1 MCIFVV
7 HTEALCG
14 VLGYRDFFRQDW
26 LDQILS
32 WQWQPRGCWGEQ
44 LPSSTG
50 EINTGKLKS
59 IGEESLENNMLA
71 ALSYRLEWL
80 DCS

>member
-1 MCIFVV
+1 MQLCSHIDSLSVIMCIFVV

-50 EINTGKLKS
+50 EINTGKLKTNRR
-59 IGEESLENNMLA
+59 GES
-71 ALSYRLEWL
+71 
-80 DCS
+80 